1 MKLRLRKRVVEN
13 SLKPTKVVV
22 PSADE
27 VLTGEVVT
35 PASNE
40 VAEALNLY
48 PVTIPDMMRT
58 ANEIFAH
65 SQDFMVKDAN
75 DLNVAFNDDAGLTYI
90 PEDGVVHHSSI
101 SRFALG
107 QLGTKIGVPA
117 RYLEKCVQ
125 SGRID
130 LAKDNVNSWLSDYH
144 KDLFIREYD
153 GRIRG
158 VLSNKYSVCDS
169 HEILDVVDQAVDLSN
184 YKIKGSFLSEE
195 RLHVRLVSKQMLPI
209 DGEDLFAGLFLDS
222 SDVGRS
228 ILTVQFGIYKQVCTN
243 GLVVSRAGG
252 VLFQQKHIGISS
264 EEFYEG
270 LVASLGNVDA
280 LTEHAVEWVRL
291 AKSKSA
297 YGYNVKSMT
306 KEDMDDFISRIR
318 SITNL
323 PESSAV
329 KVIDLM
335 KTKYDSTRFGLIN
348 GITEV
353 AQDFTLEKRLDL
365 ERIAGNLL
373 VAA

>member
-195 RLHVRLVSKQMLPI
+195 RLHVRLVSKHMLPI